1 MKNVRTLRVSLIA
14 AVATT
19 ALTACS
25 TTAPTIQTGPDAEV
39 TFDGLNRVD
48 NSQADIAWARPDFDI
63 SHYTKLMLVGAG
75 VQYREAKNLGRTT
88 TERSRSGPFYLD
100 ADRRARFEALVAE
113 VFDDEMSRVENFEIV
128 EEPGPDVLMVRGALL
143 DVVSF
148 VPDLQSMPGRSNIF
162 LSSVGE
168 VTLVLELLDSQS
180 GTVLARSVDRRA
192 AQRAGG
198 TQLFEANRVTVDAEV
213 RRLIRFWARRLRE
226 GLDGFAEQQR
236 GM

>member
-1 MKNVRTLRVSLIA
+1 MNKIRALRVSAASAIA
-14 AVATT
+14 TVAL
-19 ALTACS
+19 AACS
-25 TTAPTIQTGPDAEV
+25 TAPPTIQSGPDAEV

-63 SHYTKLMLVGAG
+63 SRYTKLMLVEAG
-75 VQYREAKNLGRTT
+75 VQYREATNMGRTT
-88 TERSRSGPFYLD
+88 IERSRSGPFYLD
-100 ADRRARFEALVAE
+100 EDRRARFEALVKQ
-113 VFDDEMSRVENFEIV
+113 VFEDEMAQIENFEIV
-128 EEPGPDVLMVRGALL
+128 DEPGPEVMIVRGTLL

-148 VPDLQSMPGRSNIF
+148 VPDMQNMPGRSNIF

-180 GTVLARSVDRRA
+180 GTILARSVDRRA
-192 AQRAGG
+192 AERGG
-198 TQLFEANRVTVDAEV
+198 NQMFDANRVTVEAEV

-226 GLDGFAEQQR
+226 SLDGFAEQRQ